1 MPGVYTA
8 ILFGLV
14 AFYFFVMYPIMVA
27 TLLDS
32 FSTTVKQ
39 KGSITDEFQTS
50 EKINYRQ
57 WIFNLRPWLA
67 ADKDLKELQDRELKE
82 K

>member
-39 KGSITDEFQTS
+39 KGSITDEF
-50 EKINYRQ
+50 
-57 WIFNLRPWLA
+57 
-67 ADKDLKELQDRELKE
+67 
-82 K
+82 